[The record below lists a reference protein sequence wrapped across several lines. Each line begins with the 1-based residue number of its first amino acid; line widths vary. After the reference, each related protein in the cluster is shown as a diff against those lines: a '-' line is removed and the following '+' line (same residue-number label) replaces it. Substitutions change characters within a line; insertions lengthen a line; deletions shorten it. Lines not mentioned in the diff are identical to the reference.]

1 MKNTTIILLVI
12 FLAVG
17 LNSCKKTYEE
27 GPAISLRSKFS
38 RITGKWK
45 LVSIEGVPRLHPEV
59 DQYMELTKEKIDG
72 EKYKAIFTNFQDE
85 YCLGDTATGDSLF
98 NEIGYWCFFGG
109 GIWGDNEEVLSDK
122 EGLKLVIIDTPD
134 KWAMTSWKILK
145 LTNKELTIISPISEF
160 YCYYHTQRKLTFEKE

>member
-1 MKNTTIILLVI
+1 MKKSTIILLVV

-45 LVSIEGVPRLHPEV
+45 LVSMEGVPRLHPEV

-72 EKYKAIFTNFQDE
+72 EKYKAVFTNFQE
-85 YCLGDTATGDSLF
+85 AFCSYDTISCDSLF
-98 NEIGYWCFFGG
+98 NEVGYWCFFN
-109 GIWGDNEEVLSDK
+109 GIWGDGEEVLSDK
-122 EGLKLVIIDTPD
+122 EGLKLVIIDEPD
-134 KWAMTSWKILK
+134 KSAQTAWKILE
-145 LTNKELTIISPISEF
+145 LTNKKLVIISPIS
-160 YCYYHTQRKLTFEKE
+160 YYACYYHTQRTLTFEKE

>member
-1 MKNTTIILLVI
+1 MIMKNTTIILLVI

-72 EKYKAIFTNFQDE
+72 EKYKAVFTNFQE
-85 YCLGDTATGDSLF
+85 QWGNTKDTLF
-98 NEIGYWCFFGG
+98 TCEGYWKFNDGPYGG
-109 GIWGDNEEVLSDK
+109 CAFVEDLDKK
-122 EGLKLVIIDTPD
+122 EGLTLILQTDSGSTGVT
-134 KWAMTSWKILK
+134 WKIK
-145 LTNKELTIISPISEF
+145 RLTNKELIITHIPCIDLE
-160 YCYYHTQRKLTFEKE
+160 YYRNVRTLTFEKE